1 MATGKVIQIV
11 QFLVPYMLFNLVSLV
26 MDQWSKTETNT
37 SVKKKKIMYKY
48 REINMK
54 KKVEE

>member
-1 MATGKVIQIV
+1 MVEDIQIV

-37 SVKKKKIMYKY
+37 SVKKKIIMYKY

-54 KKVEE
+54 KKWRNK